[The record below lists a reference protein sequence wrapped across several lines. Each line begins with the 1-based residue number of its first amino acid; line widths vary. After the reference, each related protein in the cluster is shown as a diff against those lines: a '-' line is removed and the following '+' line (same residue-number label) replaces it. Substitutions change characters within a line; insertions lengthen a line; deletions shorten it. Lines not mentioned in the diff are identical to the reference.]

1 MRAARQADLTAARDR
16 VQRRLLA
23 ELDSTLDALFAAAK
37 HGDVRA
43 AIEVLNRLLGKPLQ
57 MGVTAEVHG
66 APVKPPH
73 IDVFLANCASATSS
87 RSTAMTQDRND
98 RPFGQCATASLAP

>member
-57 MGVTAEVHG
+57 MAVTAEVHG

-73 IDVFLANCASATSS
+73 IDVFLANWTRARPAGIDSM
-87 RSTAMTQDRND
+87 STR
-98 RPFGQCATASLAP
+98 R